1 MHWRDLVSA
10 KKTGR
15 GMMLR
20 MIDLVEYWG
29 NKLPHPFWLF
39 CILIL
44 AIAGLSAGLDLSG
57 VTVTRPETQ
66 ILKTGVEGARIDG
79 MAFDVGNRFE
89 PFTIDLEASSHSS
102 RLANLFVEIHR
113 DGRKL
118 YDEPIERA
126 ELRQFQ
132 VSTERFPV
140 LAPGDGYVIRFVSR
154 SQTVKPR
161 SLLSKEGLNWFV
173 LDMVKNFAHFE
184 PLGLVLVMLMGVA
197 VAEGAGL
204 IPTVMRSIALSV
216 PSALIIPVL
225 FALAACGNI
234 GSDAGIVVI
243 PPLAAA
249 IFRQLGKSPIAGLL
263 VGYVG
268 ATAGFTANILP
279 AGTDVLAMSL
289 TNAATGGNPEVNVF
303 SNWYFMVVS
312 VLFLSLVGTFVTR
325 RYVLPRFEVS
335 GKQEEV
341 EIEPITPRERKA
353 MLWALGAIVVAV
365 GLWMLTI
372 LPENGLLRNP
382 DPNPALIWRSN
393 FFKGLVPI
401 LFTLFVVGGVVYGKL
416 AGTIKRADDIVGYMA
431 DSMKRMGGYIVLIL
445 VISQFTE
452 MFQFARLD
460 EMIAVSGAN
469 LLRAVGMEQFPIPF
483 FVAFIMIIAVANMF
497 MGSASAKWAI
507 FAPIFVPMF
516 MTLGYHPAF
525 TQLLYRLGDSIT
537 NCVSPLYPFFPI
549 LLGWIAEIDKG
560 KAKVGTVLSYLVPY
574 ANFLFWGWIVM
585 LIVWYLIGLPV
596 GPDSPIHL
604 AG

>member
-1 MHWRDLVSA
+1 MSA
-10 KKTGR
+10 KKPGKS
-15 GMMLR
+15 MMLR
-20 MIDLVEYWG
+20 MIDLVEHWG

-39 CILIL
+39 CFLI
-44 AIAGLSAGLDLSG
+44 IAVSLLSAGLQISG
-57 VTVTRPETQ
+57 VSVTKPETQ
-66 ILKTGVEGARIDG
+66 ILKTDHGGQRIDG
-79 MAFDVGNRFE
+79 MSFAVGEPFE
-89 PFTIDLEASSHSS
+89 PFTIDLEAASHSS

-118 YDEPIERA
+118 FDEPMERDQLKA
-126 ELRQFQ
+126 FE
-132 VSTERFPV
+132 VSADRFPV
-140 LAPGDGYVIRFVSR
+140 LTPGEGYVIRFVSR
-154 SQTVKPR
+154 SQTVTPR
-161 SLLSKEGLNWFV
+161 SLLSREGLNWFV
-173 LDMVKNFAHFE
+173 LSMVKNFAHFE

-216 PSALIIPVL
+216 PTMLIIPVL

-312 VLFLSLVGTFVTR
+312 VVFLALVGTFVTR
-325 RYVLPRFEVS
+325 RYVLPRFEVT
-335 GKQEEV
+335 GKQEAV
-341 EIEPITPRERKA
+341 QIENITPRERKA
-353 MLWALGAIVVAV
+353 MLWALAAVVGAV
-365 GLWMLTI
+365 GVWLITI
-372 LPENGLLRNP
+372 IPENGLLRNP
-382 DPNPALIWRSN
+382 DPNPALVWRSN

-416 AGTIKRADDIVGYMA
+416 AGTIKRADDVVGYMA

-483 FVAFIMIIAVANMF
+483 FVAFIIIIAVANLF

-537 NCVSPLYPFFPI
+537 NCVSPLYPFFPV
-549 LLGWIAEIDKG
+549 LLGWIAEIDKS

-574 ANFLFWGWIVM
+574 ANFLFWGWILM
-585 LIVWYLIGLPV
+585 LIIWYLIGLPV

>member
-1 MHWRDLVSA
+1 MSA
-10 KKTGR
+10 PTPR
-15 GMMLR
+15 RSMMLR

-39 CILIL
+39 CILI
-44 AIAGLSAGLDLSG
+44 IVVSVLSAALQATG
-57 VTVTRPETQ
+57 VAVTRPETQ
-66 ILKTGVEGARIDG
+66 ILKTEHQGQRIDG
-79 MAFDVGNRFE
+79 MAFEVGERFE
-89 PFTIDLEASSHSS
+89 PFVIDMEASSYSS
-102 RLANLFVEIHR
+102 RLTNLFVEIHQ
-113 DGRKL
+113 GGEKIH
-118 YDEPIERA
+118 DEAIDRSQLKRFE
-126 ELRQFQ
+126 
-132 VSTERFPV
+132 VTTDRFPF
-140 LAPGDGYVIRFVSR
+140 LKAGGQYVIRFVSR
-154 SQTVKPR
+154 SQTVTPR
-161 SLLSKEGLNWFV
+161 SLLSREGLNWFV
-173 LDMVKNFAHFE
+173 LNMVTNFAEFE

-204 IPTVMRSIALSV
+204 IPTVMRSVALGV
-216 PSALIIPVL
+216 PTFLIIPVL

-268 ATAGFTANILP
+268 ATAGFTANVLP

-312 VLFLSLVGTFVTR
+312 VVFLALVGTFVTR
-325 RYVLPRFEVS
+325 RYTIPRFEVS
-335 GKQEEV
+335 GKKEAV
-341 EIEPITPRERKA
+341 EIERITPRERKA

-365 GLWMLTI
+365 GLWLTTI
-372 LPENGLLRNP
+372 VPENGLLRNP
-382 DPNPALIWRSN
+382 DPNPALVWRSN

-416 AGTIKRADDIVGYMA
+416 AGTIRRADDIVGFMA

-445 VISQFTE
+445 VISQFTD

-469 LLRAVGMEQFPIPF
+469 LLRSVGMEQFPIPF
-483 FVAFIMIIAVANMF
+483 FVAFIVIIAIANMF

-537 NCVSPLYPFFPI
+537 NCVSPLYPFFPV

-574 ANFLFWGWIVM
+574 ANFLFWGWIAM
-585 LIVWYLIGLPV
+585 LILWYVIGLPV

-604 AG
+604 K